1 MARLP
6 YLEKQD
12 LAPEHH
18 DLLARPITL
27 FKCMTH
33 SPNAARA
40 FQGLGGF
47 IRHKS
52 RLDPR
57 LRELAILAVGWITRA
72 PYEWSHHVKIGQDFG
87 VTEDDIRELMAACDG
102 KASKLEPVAK
112 LIVAGAREMTEKM
125 QMAEATF
132 DALRQHL
139 DNERLTDLVLTIA
152 FYNAVVRYLGTMRI
166 DVEPDYQPYL
176 DKFPLPKGQSM
187 Y

>member
-6 YLEKQD
+6 YLEKAD
-12 LAPEHH
+12 LAPENH

-40 FQGLGGF
+40 FHGLGNF

-57 LRELAILAVGWITRA
+57 LRELAILAVGWLTRS
-72 PYEWSHHVKIGQDFG
+72 PYEWSHHVKISHDFG
-87 VTEDDIRELMAACDG
+87 VTDDDIRALIAELGG
-102 KASKLEPVAK
+102 KPNTLDPTAK
-112 LIVAGAREMTEKM
+112 LVLEAARQMTTTLTVSD
-125 QMAEATF
+125 ATF
-132 DALRQHL
+132 ASLRQSF
-139 DNERLTDLVLTIA
+139 DNECLTDLVVTIS
-152 FYNAVVRYLGTMRI
+152 FYNAVVRYLGTMQI

-176 DKFPLPKGQSM
+176 DKFPLPKS
-187 Y
+187 

>member
-6 YLEKQD
+6 YLDKKDLKPEDQD
-12 LAPEHH
+12 LLKRE
-18 DLLARPITL
+18 ITL
-27 FKCMTH
+27 FKCMVN

-52 RLDPR
+52 RLDGR
-57 LRELAILAVGWITRA
+57 LREIAILAVGWITQA

-87 VTEDDIRELMAACDG
+87 VTEEDIKGVIAECEG
-102 KASKLEPVAK
+102 NPNKLEPVAK
-112 LIVAGAREMTEKM
+112 LIVKAAGEMTRDLAVSDSTF
-125 QMAEATF
+125 AELKKSF
-132 DALRQHL
+132 
-139 DNERLTDLVLTIA
+139 DNEHLTDLVITMA

-176 DKFPLPKGQSM
+176 DKFPLKKPM

>member
-6 YLEKQD
+6 YLEKSA
-12 LAPEHH
+12 LAPENQ
-18 DLLARPITL
+18 DLLRREITL
-27 FKCMTH
+27 FKCMVH

-57 LRELAILAVGWITRA
+57 LREIAILAVGWLTQA
-72 PYEWSHHVKIGQDFG
+72 PYEWSHHVKLGQDFG
-87 VTEDDIRELMAACDG
+87 VSEQDIRGVMAECDG
-102 KASKLEPVAK
+102 DESILEPIARLVVKA
-112 LIVAGAREMTEKM
+112 AREMTRDL
-125 QMAEATF
+125 AVSDATF
-132 DALRQHL
+132 AELKKSFDT
-139 DNERLTDLVLTIA
+139 ECVTDLVITIA
-152 FYNAVVRYLGTMRI
+152 FYNAVVRYLGSMRI

-176 DKFPLPKGQSM
+176 DKFPLKSPM

>member
-6 YLEKQD
+6 YLEKSQLPAEHQD
-12 LAPEHH
+12 LLKRE
-18 DLLARPITL
+18 ITL
-27 FKCMTH
+27 FKCMVH

-57 LRELAILAVGWITRA
+57 LREIAILAVGWITQA
-72 PYEWSHHVKIGQDFG
+72 PYEWSHHVKIGQEFG
-87 VTEDDIRELMAACDG
+87 VSEGDIRALIDECDG
-102 KASKLEPVAK
+102 KPNALEPAAK
-112 LIVAGAREMTEKM
+112 TVIKAAREMT
-125 QMAEATF
+125 QNLAVSDATF
-132 DALRQHL
+132 AELKTL
-139 DNERLTDLVLTIA
+139 FDNECLTDLVITMS
-152 FYNAVVRYLGTMRI
+152 FYNAVVRFLGTMRI

-176 DKFPLPKGQSM
+176 DKFPLRKPM

>member
-6 YLEKQD
+6 YLEKSD
-12 LAPEHH
+12 LAPENH

-40 FQGLGGF
+40 FQGLGYY

-52 RLDPR
+52 KLDPR
-57 LRELAILAVGWITRA
+57 LREIAILTVGWLTRA

-87 VTEDDIRELMAACDG
+87 VSEGDIKSLIAEIDG
-102 KASKLEPVAK
+102 KPNDLDPLARLVIRA
-112 LIVAGAREMTEKM
+112 AREITLTMT
-125 QMAEATF
+125 ATDATF
-132 DALRQHL
+132 NELKSHF
-139 DNERLTDLVLTIA
+139 DNERLTDLVITIS
-152 FYNAVVRYLGTMRI
+152 FYSAVVRFLGTMQI

-176 DKFPLPKGQSM
+176 DKFPLPKA
-187 Y
+187 

>member
-6 YLEKQD
+6 YLEKSELKPEDQD
-12 LAPEHH
+12 LLKRE
-18 DLLARPITL
+18 ITL
-27 FKCMTH
+27 FKCMVN

-52 RLDPR
+52 RLDGR
-57 LRELAILAVGWITRA
+57 LREIAILAVGWITQA

-87 VTEDDIRELMAACDG
+87 VSERDISDVIAECNG
-102 KASKLEPVAK
+102 KESGLEPVAK
-112 LIVAGAREMTEKM
+112 LIVKAAREMTNDLAVSDSTF
-125 QMAEATF
+125 AELKKSF
-132 DALRQHL
+132 
-139 DNERLTDLVLTIA
+139 DNERLTDLVITMA
-152 FYNAVVRYLGTMRI
+152 FYNAVVRFLGTMRI

-176 DKFPLPKGQSM
+176 DRFPLDKPM

>member
-6 YLEKQD
+6 YLEKSD
-12 LAPEHH
+12 LAPEHQ
-18 DLLARPITL
+18 DLLSRPITL
-27 FKCMTH
+27 FKCMAH

-57 LRELAILAVGWITRA
+57 IRELAILAVGWITRA

-87 VTEDDIRELMAACDG
+87 VTEKDIKNLIAEIDG
-102 KASKLEPVAK
+102 KPNELEPLAK
-112 LIVAGAREMTEKM
+112 LVIKAAGEMTNDL
-125 QMAEATF
+125 AVSDATF
-132 DALRQHL
+132 DELKKNFN
-139 DNERLTDLVLTIA
+139 NERLTDLVITMA
-152 FYNAVVRYLGTMRI
+152 FYNAVVRFLGTMKI

-176 DKFPLPKGQSM
+176 DKFPLPKA
-187 Y
+187 

>member
-6 YLEKQD
+6 YLDKKDLAAENQD
-12 LAPEHH
+12 LLKRE
-18 DLLARPITL
+18 ITL
-27 FKCMTH
+27 FKCMVN

-52 RLDPR
+52 KLDGR
-57 LRELAILAVGWITRA
+57 LREIAILAVGWITQA

-87 VTEDDIRELMAACDG
+87 VTEKDIANVIAECDG
-102 KASKLEPVAK
+102 MASALEPIART
-112 LIVAGAREMTEKM
+112 IVKAAREMTKDL
-125 QMAEATF
+125 AVSDATF
-132 DALRQHL
+132 DELKKSF
-139 DNERLTDLVLTIA
+139 DNECLTDLVITMA

-176 DKFPLPKGQSM
+176 DKFPLKKPM

>member
-6 YLEKQD
+6 YLEKSD
-12 LAPEHH
+12 LAPENQ
-18 DLLARPITL
+18 DLLKREITL
-27 FKCMTH
+27 FKAMVH

-57 LRELAILAVGWITRA
+57 LREIAILAVGWITQA
-72 PYEWSHHVKIGQDFG
+72 PYEWSHHVKIGQEFG
-87 VTEDDIRELMAACDG
+87 VSEGDIHALIAECDG
-102 KASKLEPVAK
+102 RPNALEPVAK
-112 LIVAGAREMTEKM
+112 LIIKAAGEMTTA
-125 QMAEATF
+125 MAVSDATF
-132 DALRQHL
+132 SEMRQSF
-139 DNERLTDLVLTIA
+139 DNERLTDLVITMA

-166 DVEPDYQPYL
+166 DVEPEYQPYL
-176 DKFPLPKGQSM
+176 DKFPLKSPM

>member
-6 YLEKQD
+6 YLDVKDLSPENQD
-12 LAPEHH
+12 L
-18 DLLARPITL
+18 LKRPITL

-57 LRELAILAVGWITRA
+57 LREIAILAVGWITRA
-72 PYEWSHHVKIGQDFG
+72 PYEWSHHVKIGQEFG
-87 VTEDDIRELMAACDG
+87 VTEDDIRGLIAEIDG
-102 KASKLEPVAK
+102 KPNKLEPLAK
-112 LIVAGAREMTEKM
+112 TVIKAAAEMTKD
-125 QMAEATF
+125 MAASDATF
-132 DALRQHL
+132 AELKKHF
-139 DNERLTDLVLTIA
+139 DNERLTDLVITIA
-152 FYNAVVRYLGTMRI
+152 FYNAVVRYLGTMQI

-176 DKFPLPKGQSM
+176 DKFPLPKA
-187 Y
+187 

>member
-6 YLEKQD
+6 YIEKAS
-12 LAPEHH
+12 LPAEHQ
-18 DLLARPITL
+18 DLLAREITL
-27 FKCMTH
+27 FKCMVN
-33 SPNAARA
+33 SPNATRA

-57 LRELAILAVGWITRA
+57 LREIAILAVGWITQA

-87 VTEDDIRELMAACDG
+87 VTEDDIRGVISECDSG
-102 KASKLEPVAK
+102 SSALEPVAK
-112 LIVAGAREMTEKM
+112 LICKAAREMTEKLAVCDETF
-125 QMAEATF
+125 AELKKSF
-132 DALRQHL
+132 
-139 DNERLTDLVLTIA
+139 DNERLTDLVITMA

-166 DVEPDYQPYL
+166 DVEPGYQPYL
-176 DKFPLPKGQSM
+176 DKFPLKTPM

>member
-6 YLEKQD
+6 YIEKSE
-12 LAPEHH
+12 LAPENQ
-18 DLLARPITL
+18 DLLKREITL
-27 FKCMTH
+27 FKCMVH

-57 LRELAILAVGWITRA
+57 LREIAILAVGWLTQA

-87 VTEDDIRELMAACDG
+87 VTEQDIRGVIAECDN
-102 KASKLEPVAK
+102 AESSLEPVARLVVK
-112 LIVAGAREMTEKM
+112 AAREMTHDL
-125 QMAEATF
+125 AVSDATF
-132 DALRQHL
+132 EELKSSFDS
-139 DNERLTDLVLTIA
+139 ECVTDLVITIA
-152 FYNAVVRYLGTMRI
+152 FYNAVVRYLGSMRI

-176 DKFPLPKGQSM
+176 DQFPLRKPM

>member
-6 YLEKQD
+6 YLEKKD
-12 LAPEHH
+12 LAPANQ
-18 DLLARPITL
+18 DLLAREITL

-52 RLDPR
+52 GLDAR
-57 LRELAILAVGWITRA
+57 LREIAILAVGWITQA

-87 VTEDDIRELMAACDG
+87 VTESDIRGVMAACDG
-102 KASKLEPVAK
+102 KPNELEPIAR
-112 LIVAGAREMTEKM
+112 LIIEAAREMTTDL
-125 QMAEATF
+125 AVSDATF
-132 DALRQHL
+132 AALQKAFN
-139 DNERLTDLVLTIA
+139 NEHLTDLVITMA

-176 DKFPLPKGQSM
+176 DKFPMRKSM

>member
-6 YLEKQD
+6 YLEKSE
-12 LAPEHH
+12 LAPENQ
-18 DLLARPITL
+18 DLLKREITL
-27 FKCMTH
+27 FKCMVN

-57 LRELAILAVGWITRA
+57 LREIAILAVGWLTQA
-72 PYEWSHHVKIGQDFG
+72 HYEWSHHVKIGQEFG
-87 VTEDDIRELMAACDG
+87 VSEDDIRGVIAACEG
-102 KASKLEPVAK
+102 NEASLEPVAR
-112 LIVAGAREMTEKM
+112 LIVEAAREMTTDL
-125 QMAEATF
+125 AVSDATF
-132 DALRQHL
+132 EKLKASF
-139 DNERLTDLVLTIA
+139 DNERLTDLVITMA

-166 DVEPDYQPYL
+166 DVEPEYQPYL
-176 DKFPLPKGQSM
+176 DKFPLKQPM

>member
-6 YLEKQD
+6 YLEKKD
-12 LAPEHH
+12 LAPEHQ
-18 DLLARPITL
+18 DLLARDITL

-52 RLDPR
+52 KLDGR
-57 LRELAILAVGWITRA
+57 LREIAILAVGWITQA

-87 VTEDDIRELMAACDG
+87 VTENDIRGVIAACDG
-102 KASKLEPVAK
+102 GPSDLEPIAK
-112 LIVAGAREMTEKM
+112 LIVKAAGEMTM
-125 QMAEATF
+125 DLAVSDATF
-132 DALRQHL
+132 ATLKGHFST
-139 DNERLTDLVLTIA
+139 EHLTDLVITLA

-176 DKFPLPKGQSM
+176 DKFPMRKSM

>member
-6 YLEKQD
+6 YLEKSDLPADQQD
-12 LAPEHH
+12 LLKRE
-18 DLLARPITL
+18 ITL
-27 FKCMTH
+27 FKCMAH

-57 LRELAILAVGWITRA
+57 LREIAILAVGWITQA
-72 PYEWSHHVKIGQDFG
+72 PYEWSHHVKIGQEFG
-87 VTEDDIRELMAACDG
+87 CSEDDIRGLIAECDG
-102 KASKLEPVAK
+102 KPSTLEPLARLVIRA
-112 LIVAGAREMTEKM
+112 ARELTTEL
-125 QMAEATF
+125 AVSDATF
-132 DALRQHL
+132 AELRKSF
-139 DNERLTDLVLTIA
+139 DEERLTDLVITMA

-166 DVEPDYQPYL
+166 DVEPEYQPYL
-176 DKFPLPKGQSM
+176 DKFPLRKPM